1 VDRLLEEGKVNEAET
16 LMEEERQFLAENGFY
31 IRKINQAYFA
41 FNGLY
46 ADTPASSDPI
56 GDKMVVLRDLSPSV
70 GEFVRAVSG
79 ISSEEDLERLL
90 AERTAEA
97 PTPP

>member
-1 VDRLLEEGKVNEAET
+1 
-16 LMEEERQFLAENGFY
+16 MEETRQFLAENGFY

-56 GDKMVVLRDLSPSV
+56 GEKMTTLRDLSPSV
-70 GEFVRAVSG
+70 GEFVRTVSG
-79 ISSEEDLERLL
+79 ITSAEDLDRLL
-90 AERTAEA
+90 AEKSAEVLTL
-97 PTPP
+97 P